1 LRIPLRAGELHDVK
15 SKATLIDEVRASRR
29 MPSPE
34 IARMI
39 RRAAHVSQD
48 RMARELGVDRITLY
62 RWENGL
68 ARPRP
73 EAQTKWAALL
83 EQLQKELGI

>member
-1 LRIPLRAGELHDVK
+1 VK
-15 SKATLIDEVRASRR
+15 SKAMLIDEVRAGRR

-34 IARMI
+34 TARVI
-39 RRAAHVSQD
+39 RRAAGVSQD

-73 EAQTKWAALL
+73 DARAKWQAML
-83 EQLQKELGI
+83 EQLQQELAI